1 MTSIDQPNVQKRSEF
16 LTVLCVLTFV
26 NAIYHIVS
34 GAISIFAAGDSEEE
48 IGEARQQMEE
58 VMQTEEVP
66 GFLESF
72 LGGAMDG
79 AVLAAEN
86 AVLLGTGE
94 ILLFAAI
101 GIGALL
107 MWQLKKVGFYI
118 YTAANVVWLIF
129 TPVVLDFHAFALYGA
144 IAVFIFVALFVGMYA
159 ANLKQLK

>member
-1 MTSIDQPNVQKRSEF
+1 METIDQPNVQKRSEF

-34 GAISIFAAGDSEEE
+34 GVIALFASNNAEEE

-58 VMQTEEVP
+58 AMQSEEVP

-72 LGGAMDG
+72 MGGAMEG
-79 AVLAAEN
+79 ASLAAEN
-86 AVLLGTGE
+86 GVTLGIGE
-94 ILLFAAI
+94 IVLFIAI

-118 YTAANVVWLIF
+118 YTAANLVWLVFNPI
-129 TPVVLDFHAFALYGA
+129 VLDFHAFALYSA
-144 IAVFIFVALFVGMYA
+144 IPVFIFVALFIGMYA